1 LSFIDFADVK
11 ARWPMKQPPCPVCGG
26 GPRAIV
32 TPVKNLFLLPSK
44 AGADQIALVSH
55 IKGVIQ

>member
-1 LSFIDFADVK
+1 
-11 ARWPMKQPPCPVCGG
+11 MKQPPCPVCGG